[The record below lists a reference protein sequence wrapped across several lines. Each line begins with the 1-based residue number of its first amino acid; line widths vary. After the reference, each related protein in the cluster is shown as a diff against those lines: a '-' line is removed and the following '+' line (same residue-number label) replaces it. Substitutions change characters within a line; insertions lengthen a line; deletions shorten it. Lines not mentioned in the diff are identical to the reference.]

1 VAVKSAHP
9 VVILTTLPDKVAAEK
24 LALLLV
30 ENKLAACV
38 NIFPQIESVYFW
50 DNQLMRDSECKLFIK
65 SSSTVQEKAVIF
77 IKQNH
82 PYTVPEITVIG
93 HSGVT
98 MQSDYWAWLTGY
110 VGG

>member
-1 VAVKSAHP
+1 VAAKNAHP

-24 LALLLV
+24 LAFLLV

-50 DNQLMRDSECKLFIK
+50 DNRLVRDSECKLFIK
-65 SSSTVQEKAVIF
+65 SSSAVQDKAVTF

-93 HSGVT
+93 NGNVSMHA
-98 MQSDYWAWLTGY
+98 DYWAWVIGY
-110 VGG
+110 VGR